1 MPDLVFRKLNI
12 GDIEQIN
19 EFKDEFIKSGS
30 SMDGTGALINSSAA
44 DWLESVKEAEKRDNP
59 SGVPCLQYGL
69 FYDEMLLGLIQ
80 VRLVLKGY
88 LVDFGG
94 HIGYCV
100 RPSKRRKGY
109 AKLMLLKALDVCSS
123 EGLDRVMITCLED
136 NTASARTIEACGGVF
151 EKTVYDNL
159 NYSANMKRYWIWV
172 RNEKC

>member
-1 MPDLVFRKLNI
+1 
-12 GDIEQIN
+12 
-19 EFKDEFIKSGS
+19 
-30 SMDGTGALINSSAA
+30 
-44 DWLESVKEAEKRDNP
+44 
-59 SGVPCLQYGL
+59 
-69 FYDEMLLGLIQ
+69 MLLGLIQ

-136 NTASARTIEACGGVF
+136 NMASARTIEACGGVF

-159 NYSANMKRYWIWV
+159 NYLANMKRYWIWV